1 MAHDKLTISLPIYKP
16 MKHLKEV
23 CNTYL
28 NIFFLCAKCTDENE
42 STLTAIRRSSRREK
56 KSLSTESRSRW
67 RTFAKQSRRS
77 GVHCRTRRMHREM
90 RVERRRLYGR

>member
-42 STLTAIRRSSRREK
+42 SILTAIRRSSRREK
-56 KSLSTESRSRW
+56 KSLPHPPNRVRDGGLLLN
-67 RTFAKQSRRS
+67 RAVVPAFIV
-77 GVHCRTRRMHREM
+77 G
-90 RVERRRLYGR
+90 RVECTGK